1 MNEDEIQ
8 IVKGPDFIVTTKR
21 IVFKSGEILV
31 NSVTAP
37 QIEEKEISASARM
50 TVMAV
55 GGVLL
60 AGGLLAQFPII
71 WIIGALTCAFAPLA
85 NVKRRGLA
93 LTVGERREG
102 AGECADDPDQ
112 GNLRQQAARQQ
123 HAADRHHGHA
133 RGSGYL
139 PLLDLRRAYAGDLDL
154 AAFEHDALVGDD

>member
-71 WIIGALTCAFAPLA
+71 WIIGGLTCAFAPLA

-93 LTVGERREG
+93 LTVETGGERRVIYE
-102 AGECADDPDQ
+102 AANQRDA
-112 GNLRQQAARQQ
+112 NLALAAIEE
-123 HAADRHHGHA
+123 A
-133 RGSGYL
+133 
-139 PLLDLRRAYAGDLDL
+139 LRRSGA
-154 AAFEHDALVGDD
+154 